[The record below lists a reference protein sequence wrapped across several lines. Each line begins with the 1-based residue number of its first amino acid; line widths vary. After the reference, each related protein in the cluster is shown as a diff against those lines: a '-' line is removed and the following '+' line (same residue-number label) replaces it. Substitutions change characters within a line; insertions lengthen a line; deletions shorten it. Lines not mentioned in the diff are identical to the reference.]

1 MRASFSP
8 ASLIPQISKRTH
20 HSTEIGPIEMNYL
33 IRGKVALLLKLII
46 VGLVS
51 AVLLML
57 AQSAFAQREYVIS
70 AFLAFTLFAI
80 AFTYLTKVSV
90 PLKFFI
96 PGILLLL
103 AFVIGPI
110 LYTVTMSG
118 FNYKTGNIISKEE
131 AIVQIKVRG
140 IEASPDGIA
149 FDVKLGKSNGEKAI
163 LVSDITNKKYFLST
177 AKNRTE
183 VNPSDV
189 TLNDIEV
196 AIAAPDFT
204 PLSDS
209 ELAGADKSYSDIR
222 FKYDGDYFIALE
234 GLETGVVSRQVL
246 KYNATNDQFV
256 NLIDGSKY
264 TDNGRGNYSLLNDK
278 TAILEPGWR
287 APIWLENYTKIITD
301 SRVRGPLLR
310 VFVWTVAFAFLTVF
324 TTFALGLLLAL
335 ALNKPIHGRRIYRS
349 ILVLPYAMPSV
360 MSILIWGGMFNTEF
374 GAINTLLGTQIA
386 WFSDPNFARVAVI
399 LVNLWLGFPYFYL
412 ISSGSL
418 QAIPSEL
425 QEAAAID
432 GANPRQIFR
441 KITLPLLLQILSPLL
456 IASFAFNFN
465 NFNLIYLL
473 TGGGPRNELDGQ
485 IAGATDILISYTYKI
500 AFGTGTQDL
509 GLASAISL
517 IIFLLVASISLYSL
531 RKSKVLETFA

>member
-1 MRASFSP
+1 MA
-8 ASLIPQISKRTH
+8 
-20 HSTEIGPIEMNYL
+20 YL
-33 IRGKVALLLKLII
+33 IRGKVALLIKVVVVALLA
-46 VGLVS
+46 S
-51 AVLLML
+51 VLLLL
-57 AQSAFAQREYVIS
+57 AQSAFAQREYVIA
-70 AFLAFTLFAI
+70 AFLAISVAI
-80 AFTYLTKVSV
+80 LALTYLSKISI

-96 PGILLLL
+96 PGILLLT

-110 LYTVTMSG
+110 LYTVAMSG

-140 IEASPDGIA
+140 IEPAPSGLS
-149 FDVKLGKSNGEKAI
+149 FDIKLGTVDGKPAI
-163 LVSDITNKKYFLST
+163 LASDINTSEYFLST
-177 AKNRTE
+177 LEGRTPLVASSLTFNE
-183 VNPSDV
+183 YG
-189 TLNDIEV
+189 V
-196 AIAAPDFT
+196 AIVAPNFI
-204 PLSDS
+204 PLNETEFAS
-209 ELAGADKSYSDIR
+209 ADKIYTGAR
-222 FKYDGDYFIALE
+222 FVFDDQFFIALE
-234 GLETGVVSRQVL
+234 GFEAGVVSQQVL
-246 KYNATNDQFV
+246 EFVPESDQFR
-256 NLIDGSKY
+256 NLLTGDVY
-264 TDNGRGNYSLLNDK
+264 TDNGRGNYALADDQG
-278 TAILEPGWR
+278 AILEPGWR
-287 APIWLENYTKIITD
+287 APIWFENYSNIVTD
-301 SRVRGPLLR
+301 PRVREPLIR
-310 VFVWTVAFAFLTVF
+310 VFIWTVVFALLTVL

-335 ALNKPIHGRRIYRS
+335 ALNKAIRGRRIYRS

-374 GAINTLLGTQIA
+374 GAINALLGTDIA

-425 QEAAAID
+425 MEAAAID

-465 NFNLIYLL
+465 NFNLIFLL
-473 TGGGPRNELDGQ
+473 TGGGPRNELDGE

-500 AFGTGTQDL
+500 AFGSGTQDL

-517 IIFLLVASISLYSL
+517 IIFILVASISLYSL
-531 RKSKVLETFA
+531 KKSKVLESFA

>member
-1 MRASFSP
+1 MS
-8 ASLIPQISKRTH
+8 
-20 HSTEIGPIEMNYL
+20 YL
-33 IRGKVALLLKLII
+33 IRGKIALFIKVIVVTLFVSVLLL
-46 VGLVS
+46 
-51 AVLLML
+51 L
-57 AQSAFAQREYVIS
+57 AQSAFAQEEYVIA
-70 AFLAFTLFAI
+70 AFLVI
-80 AFTYLTKVSV
+80 AVLLLGVTYLTKVSV

-96 PGILLLL
+96 PGILLLT
-103 AFVIGPI
+103 AFVVGPI
-110 LYTVTMSG
+110 LYTVAMSG

-140 IEASPDGIA
+140 IEPAPSGLT
-149 FDVKLGKSNGEKAI
+149 FDIKLGTVEGKPAI
-163 LVSDITNKKYFLST
+163 LASDINTPEYFIST
-177 AKNRTE
+177 LEERIPLVA
-183 VNPSDV
+183 SSL
-189 TLNDIEV
+189 TLNEYGV
-196 AIAAPDFT
+196 AIEAPNFT
-204 PLSDS
+204 PLTES
-209 ELAGADKSYSDIR
+209 EFSTADKLFTGSR
-222 FKYDGDYFIALE
+222 FTFDDKYFIALE
-234 GLETGVVSRQVL
+234 GFEAGVVSQQIL
-246 KYNATNDQFV
+246 EFDPQSDQFR
-256 NLIDGSKY
+256 NLVTGAIY
-264 TDNGRGNYSLLNDK
+264 TDNGRGNYSLTDDK
-278 TAILEPGWR
+278 NAILEPGWR
-287 APIWLENYTKIITD
+287 APIWFENYSNIITD
-301 SRVRGPLLR
+301 SRVREPLIR
-310 VFVWTVAFAFLTVF
+310 VFIWTVVFALLTVL

-335 ALNKPIHGRRIYRS
+335 ALNKPIRGRRIYRS

-374 GAINTLLGTQIA
+374 GAINTLLGTNIA

-425 QEAAAID
+425 MEAAAID

-473 TGGGPRNELDGQ
+473 TGGGPRNELDGE

>member
-1 MRASFSP
+1 M
-8 ASLIPQISKRTH
+8 T
-20 HSTEIGPIEMNYL
+20 YL
-33 IRGKVALLLKLII
+33 IRGKVALVIKVIVVTLIASIILL
-46 VGLVS
+46 
-51 AVLLML
+51 L

-70 AFLAFTLFAI
+70 AFLAISVLLLAL
-80 AFTYLTKVSV
+80 TYLTKVSI

-96 PGILLLL
+96 PGILLLT

-140 IEASPDGIA
+140 VESAPSGA
-149 FDVKLGKSNGEKAI
+149 TFDIKLGTVNGEPAI
-163 LVSDITNKKYFLST
+163 LASDINTPAYFISTIMERTPVSVSDL
-177 AKNRTE
+177 
-183 VNPSDV
+183 
-189 TLNDIEV
+189 TLNEYGV
-196 AIAAPDFT
+196 ATIAPNFT
-204 PLSDS
+204 PLDES
-209 ELAGADKSYSDIR
+209 EYATADKLFTGTR
-222 FKYDGDYFIALE
+222 FYFDDQYFIALE
-234 GLETGVVSRQVL
+234 GFEAGVVSQQVL
-246 KYNATNDQFV
+246 EFV
-256 NLIDGSKY
+256 PESDHFKNLLNGAIY
-264 TDNGRGNYSLLNDK
+264 TDNGRGNYALADDK
-278 TAILEPGWR
+278 DAILEPGWR
-287 APIWLENYTKIITD
+287 APIWFENYTKIVTD
-301 SRVRGPLLR
+301 PRVREPLIR
-310 VFVWTVAFAFLTVF
+310 VFIWTVVFALLTVL

-335 ALNKPIHGRRIYRS
+335 ALNKPIRGRRIYRS

-374 GAINTLLGTQIA
+374 GAINALLGTNIA

-425 QEAAAID
+425 LEAAAID

-456 IASFAFNFN
+456 IASFAYNFN

-473 TGGGPRNELDGQ
+473 TGGGPRSELDGE

-517 IIFLLVASISLYSL
+517 IIFILIASISLYSL

>member
-1 MRASFSP
+1 M
-8 ASLIPQISKRTH
+8 T
-20 HSTEIGPIEMNYL
+20 YL
-33 IRGKVALLLKLII
+33 IRGKVALLIKVVVVALLA
-46 VGLVS
+46 S
-51 AVLLML
+51 VLLLL
-57 AQSAFAQREYVIS
+57 AQSAFAQREYVIA
-70 AFLAFTLFAI
+70 AFLAISVTILAL
-80 AFTYLTKVSV
+80 TYLSKISI

-96 PGILLLL
+96 PGILLLT

-110 LYTVTMSG
+110 LYTVAMSG

-140 IEASPDGIA
+140 IEPAPSGLS
-149 FDVKLGKSNGEKAI
+149 FDIKLGTVDGKPAI
-163 LVSDITNKKYFLST
+163 LASDINTSEYFLST
-177 AKNRTE
+177 LEGRTPLVASSLTFNE
-183 VNPSDV
+183 YG
-189 TLNDIEV
+189 V
-196 AIAAPDFT
+196 AIVAPNFI
-204 PLSDS
+204 PLNETEFAS
-209 ELAGADKSYSDIR
+209 ADKIYTGAR
-222 FKYDGDYFIALE
+222 FVFDDQFFIALE
-234 GLETGVVSRQVL
+234 GFEAGVVSQQVL
-246 KYNATNDQFV
+246 EFVPESDQFR
-256 NLIDGSKY
+256 NLLTGDVY
-264 TDNGRGNYSLLNDK
+264 TDNGRGNYALADDQG
-278 TAILEPGWR
+278 AILEPGWR
-287 APIWLENYTKIITD
+287 APIWFENYSNIVTD
-301 SRVRGPLLR
+301 PRVREPLIR
-310 VFVWTVAFAFLTVF
+310 VFIWTVVFALLTVL

-335 ALNKPIHGRRIYRS
+335 ALNKAIRGRRFYRS

-374 GAINTLLGTQIA
+374 GAINALLGTDIA

-425 QEAAAID
+425 IEAAAID

-465 NFNLIYLL
+465 NFNLIFLL
-473 TGGGPRNELDGQ
+473 TGGGPRNELDGE

-500 AFGTGTQDL
+500 AFGSGTQDL

-517 IIFLLVASISLYSL
+517 IIFILVASISLYSL
-531 RKSKVLETFA
+531 KKSKVLESFA

>member
-1 MRASFSP
+1 MS
-8 ASLIPQISKRTH
+8 
-20 HSTEIGPIEMNYL
+20 YL
-33 IRGKVALLLKLII
+33 IRGKVALFIKVIVVSLI
-46 VGLVS
+46 S
-51 AVLLML
+51 AVFLML

-70 AFLAFTLFAI
+70 AFLAICVLLLAL
-80 AFTYLTKVSV
+80 TYLTKISI

-96 PGILLLL
+96 PGILLLT
-103 AFVIGPI
+103 AFVVGPI

-131 AIVQIKVRG
+131 AIVQLKVRG
-140 IEASPDGIA
+140 IEPAPSGLT
-149 FDVKLGKSNGEKAI
+149 FDIKLGTVAGTPAI
-163 LVSDITNKKYFLST
+163 LASDITNRTYFIST
-177 AKNRTE
+177 PEERTA
-183 VNPSDV
+183 VSATDV
-189 TLNDIEV
+189 TLNEYEV
-196 AIAAPDFT
+196 AVTAPNFT
-204 PLSDS
+204 PLTEAEFST
-209 ELAGADKSYSDIR
+209 ADKLFTGTR
-222 FKYDGDYFIALE
+222 FAFDNQYFIALE
-234 GLETGVVSRQVL
+234 GFEAGVVSQQVL
-246 KYNATNDQFV
+246 QFVSESDQFK
-256 NLIDGSKY
+256 NLVTGAIY
-264 TDNGRGNYSLLNDK
+264 TDNGRGNYALADDK
-278 TAILEPGWR
+278 DAILEPGWR
-287 APIWLENYTKIITD
+287 APIWFENYSKIITD
-301 SRVRGPLLR
+301 PRVREPLIR
-310 VFVWTVAFAFLTVF
+310 VFIWTVAFALLTVL

-335 ALNKPIHGRRIYRS
+335 ALNKPIRGRRIYRS

-374 GAINTLLGTQIA
+374 GAINTLFGTDIA

-425 QEAAAID
+425 LEAAAID

-473 TGGGPRNELDGQ
+473 TGGGPRNELDGE

-517 IIFLLVASISLYSL
+517 IIFILVASISLYSL

>member
-1 MRASFSP
+1 MMYF
-8 ASLIPQISKRTH
+8 L
-20 HSTEIGPIEMNYL
+20 
-33 IRGKVALLLKLII
+33 RGKVAFTLKII
-46 VGLVS
+46 VISLIG
-51 AVLLML
+51 AILLML
-57 AQSAFAQREYVIS
+57 TQSAFAQREYVIA
-70 AFLAFTLFAI
+70 AFLGLTVLVLAL
-80 AFTYLTKVSV
+80 TYLTKISI

-96 PGILLLL
+96 PGILLLT

-131 AIVQIKVRG
+131 AILQIKARG
-140 IEASPDGIA
+140 IEADPSGIS
-149 FDVKLGKSNGEKAI
+149 FDIKLGRFDGTEAI
-163 LVSDITNKKYFLST
+163 LVSDIANLKYFIST
-177 AKNRTE
+177 TSSRVAIDPRE
-183 VNPSDV
+183 V
-189 TLNDIEV
+189 TLNEYGV
-196 AIAAPDFT
+196 AISAPNFKALT
-204 PLSDS
+204 DS
-209 ELAGADKSYSDIR
+209 ELANADKSYSKRHFI
-222 FKYDGDYFIALE
+222 YEGEYFIALE
-234 GLETGVVSRQVL
+234 GFEAGVVSRQVL
-246 KYNATNDQFV
+246 EYVPSTDQFKNLV
-256 NLIDGSKY
+256 NGKLYS
-264 TDNGRGNYSLLNDK
+264 DNGRGNYSLPSDA

-287 APIWLENYTKIITD
+287 APIWFENYSKIFTD
-301 SRVRGPLLR
+301 PRVREPLVR
-310 VFVWTVAFAFLTVF
+310 VFIWTIVFATATVL

-335 ALNKPIHGRRIYRS
+335 ALNKPIRGRRVYRS

-374 GAINTLLGTQIA
+374 GAINTLLGTDIA
-386 WFSDPNFARVAVI
+386 WFSDPNFARLAVI

-425 QEAAAID
+425 LEAAAID

-465 NFNLIYLL
+465 NFNLIFLL
-473 TGGGPRNELDGQ
+473 TGGGPRNELDGE

-500 AFGTGTQDL
+500 AFGSSTQDL

-517 IIFLLVASISLYSL
+517 IIFILVASISLYGL
-531 RKSKVLETFA
+531 RKSKVLESFS

>member
-1 MRASFSP
+1 MRARFSP
-8 ASLIPQISKRTH
+8 ALLFSP
-20 HSTEIGPIEMNYL
+20 TELGPMRMTYL
-33 IRGKVALLLKLII
+33 IRGKVALLLKIII
-46 VGLVS
+46 VGLAS
-51 AVLLML
+51 AILLML

-70 AFLAFTLFAI
+70 AFLALTILAL
-80 AFTYLTKVSV
+80 ALTYLTKISI

-96 PGILLLL
+96 PGILLLI

-131 AIVQIKVRG
+131 AIVQVKIRG
-140 IEASPDGIA
+140 IEADPSGTS
-149 FDVKLGKSNGEKAI
+149 FDIKLGTYDGKEAI
-163 LVSDITNKKYFLST
+163 LISDITNLKYFIST
-177 AKNRTE
+177 ADSRIPVAAN
-183 VNPSDV
+183 DV
-189 TLNDIEV
+189 TLNEYGV
-196 AIAAPDFT
+196 AITAPNFSILTDAQM
-204 PLSDS
+204 
-209 ELAGADKSYSDIR
+209 AGADKSFSKIQFQYE
-222 FKYDGDYFIALE
+222 GEYFIALE
-234 GLETGVVSRQVL
+234 GFEAGIVSRQVL
-246 KYNATNDQFV
+246 EYLPATDEFRNLV
-256 NLIDGSKY
+256 NGSIY
-264 TDNGRGNYSLLNDK
+264 RDNGRGNYALVDDK

-287 APIWLENYTKIITD
+287 APIWFENYSKIITD
-301 SRVRGPLLR
+301 PRVREPLVR
-310 VFVWTVAFAFLTVF
+310 VFIWTVAFALLTVL

-335 ALNKPIHGRRIYRS
+335 ALNRPIFGRRIYRS

-374 GAINTLLGTQIA
+374 GAINTLFGSDIA

-425 QEAAAID
+425 LEAAAID

-473 TGGGPRNELDGQ
+473 TGGGPRNELDGE

-517 IIFLLVASISLYSL
+517 IIFVLVASISLYSL
-531 RKSKVLETFA
+531 KKSKVLETFG

>member
-1 MRASFSP
+1 
-8 ASLIPQISKRTH
+8 
-20 HSTEIGPIEMNYL
+20 
-33 IRGKVALLLKLII
+33 
-46 VGLVS
+46 
-51 AVLLML
+51 ML
-57 AQSAFAQREYVIS
+57 AQSAFAQHEYVIS
-70 AFLAFTLFAI
+70 AFLAICVLLLAL
-80 AFTYLTKVSV
+80 TYLTKISV

-96 PGILLLL
+96 PGILLLT
-103 AFVIGPI
+103 AFVVGPI

-140 IEASPDGIA
+140 IEQAPSGLT
-149 FDVKLGKSNGEKAI
+149 FDIKLGKVNGSPAI
-163 LVSDITNKKYFLST
+163 LASDI
-177 AKNRTE
+177 ANRTYFISTLE
-183 VNPSDV
+183 ARTPVAATDV
-189 TLNDIEV
+189 TLNEYEV
-196 AIAAPDFT
+196 AITAPNFT
-204 PLSDS
+204 PLTES
-209 ELAGADKSYSDIR
+209 EFASADKLFTGTR
-222 FKYDGDYFIALE
+222 FAFDDKYFIALE
-234 GLETGVVSRQVL
+234 GFEAGVVSQQIL
-246 KYNATNDQFV
+246 EFIPGSDQFKNLV
-256 NLIDGSKY
+256 NGAIY
-264 TDNGRGNYSLLNDK
+264 TDNGRGNYALADDK
-278 TAILEPGWR
+278 NAILEPGWR
-287 APIWLENYTKIITD
+287 APIWFENYTKIITD
-301 SRVRGPLLR
+301 PRVREPLIR
-310 VFVWTVAFAFLTVF
+310 VFIWTVVFALLTVL

-335 ALNKPIHGRRIYRS
+335 ALNKPIRGRRIYRS

-374 GAINTLLGTQIA
+374 GAINTLLGTNIA

-425 QEAAAID
+425 LEAAAID

-517 IIFLLVASISLYSL
+517 IIFVLVASISLYSL